1 MFNQESSKILNKIS
15 NKDNSWSNLP
25 LVSLE
30 WDKKV
35 GGLRR
40 SIINSC
46 ATKNLAKNAVF
57 MRKFANS

>member
-15 NKDNSWSNLP
+15 NKDNSCSNLP

-30 WDKKV
+30 WHKKV

-46 ATKNLAKNAVF
+46 ATKNSAKNAVF